1 MKQDTLSNI
10 PRLRQAGFSIMEGMI
25 TLLVVSVGLLGLA
38 GLQNKGIQFNQV
50 GYMRTQAALVA
61 NDIADRMRANWQ
73 AALNTDYDIAFGEQ
87 AATAPNCST
96 QNCTQDQL
104 AKYDVEQWKNTMKAN
119 LPGGDG
125 SINLNAAIPSVTITV
140 YWDELRAN
148 VSGTGCDPQNAD
160 DLKCFQLVVR

>member
-61 NDIADRMRANWQ
+61 NV
-73 AALNTDYDIAFGEQ
+73 
-87 AATAPNCST
+87 
-96 QNCTQDQL
+96 
-104 AKYDVEQWKNTMKAN
+104 K
-119 LPGGDG
+119 
-125 SINLNAAIPSVTITV
+125 IP
-140 YWDELRAN
+140 
-148 VSGTGCDPQNAD
+148 
-160 DLKCFQLVVR
+160 